1 MGVLASIVFCFGT
14 IFIIACAIDWIK
26 SSKR

>member
-1 MGVLASIVFCFGT
+1 MSILASIVYCIGVVFV
-14 IFIIACAIDWIK
+14 IACAIDWIK